1 MPDVAT
7 EFATSC
13 PHCRAAVSYDRDEL
27 DAHGL
32 LTCPACG
39 GPIVVAKAEPEG
51 GDDGAD

>member
-13 PHCRAAVSYDRDEL
+13 PHCGAAVSYDRDDL

-32 LTCPACG
+32 LTCSACD
-39 GPIVVAKAEPEG
+39 GPMIVKPEG